1 MIDYNKI
8 IQKYDT
14 PLFIYDI
21 DELQRRVNYLKSKF
35 NNNYN
40 MVYAVKANTF
50 VIKEID
56 SLVERFEICS
66 PGEYEICEKLKIDR
80 NKMVISGVNKD
91 KHFIDYLISNFD
103 DILKYTIESYNQYV
117 LLNELSTKYKKK
129 IHVLIRL
136 SSGNQFGVSEEDF
149 IKIIQENN
157 NLIID
162 GIEYFSGTQKH
173 SLTIIEK
180 ELDHLNDFINEIENN
195 YNFKIEEVEYGPGL
209 PVFYF
214 QGNEFNEDNY
224 LEELNKI
231 IGKFGEKVISLEIGR
246 SMVASSGT
254 YLTKVVDLKENKN
267 GNFVILDGGINHLVY
282 YGQTMAMKIP
292 YYEVMPKRES
302 EEITYNLCGSLC
314 TTNDYLVKNI
324 KLNKLMLNDTFI
336 FKNTGAYSSTEGI
349 ALFLSRDLPK
359 IILVKDGKELLIR
372 DSVKS
377 SLINYPN
384 YDMEEVWKN

>member
-21 DELQRRVNYLKSKF
+21 DELQKRVNYLKSKF
-35 NNNYN
+35 INYN

-50 VIKEID
+50 VTKEID
-56 SLVERFEICS
+56 NLVDRFEICS
-66 PGEYEICEKLKIDR
+66 SGEYEICEKLKINR

-91 KHFIDYLISNFD
+91 KKFIDYLISNFD
-103 DILKYTIESYNQYV
+103 DILKYTIESYNQY
-117 LLNELSTKYKKK
+117 LLLSELSNEYNKK

-149 IKIIQENN
+149 IKIISENK

-180 ELDHLNDFINEIENN
+180 ELNHLNDFINEIEQN
-195 YNFKIEEVEYGPGL
+195 YNIKLEEVEYGPGL

-214 QGNEFNEDNY
+214 QGNEFDENSY

-231 IGKFGEKVISLEIGR
+231 IGKFNEKVISLEIGR
-246 SMVASSGT
+246 SMVASCGT

-302 EEITYNLCGSLC
+302 EEYTYNLCGSLC

-324 KLNKLMLNDTFI
+324 KLNKLKLNDTFI

-359 IILVKDGKELLIR
+359 IILIKEGKEILIR

-384 YDMEEVWKN
+384 YNMEEVWKN

>member
-1 MIDYNKI
+1 MVDYNKI

-14 PLFIYDI
+14 PLFLYDA
-21 DELQRRVNYLKSKF
+21 DELNKRVNYLKSKF
-35 NNNYN
+35 NSNYN

-56 SLVERFEICS
+56 PLVERFEICS
-66 PGEYEICEKLKIDR
+66 PGEYEICEKLNISH

-91 KHFIDYLISNFD
+91 KHFVDKLISNFD
-103 DILKYTIESYNQYV
+103 DILKYTIESYNQFK
-117 LLNELSTKYKKK
+117 LLDELSKKYNKK

-136 SSGNQFGVSEEDF
+136 SCGNQFGVSEEDF
-149 IKIIQENN
+149 IKIINENN

-162 GIEYFSGTQKH
+162 GVEYFSGTQKH

-180 ELDHLNDFINEIENN
+180 ELDHLNEFIKKIENE
-195 YNFKIEEVEYGPGL
+195 YNQKIEEGEYGPGL

-214 QGNEFNEDNY
+214 QGNDFDEDNF

-231 IGKFGEKVISLEIGR
+231 IGKFTEKVISLEIGR
-246 SMVASSGT
+246 SMVASCGT
-254 YLTKVVDLKENKN
+254 YLTKVVDLKDNKN

-292 YYEVMPKRES
+292 FYEVVPKRET

-314 TTNDYLVKNI
+314 TTNDFLVKNI
-324 KLNKLMLNDTFI
+324 KLNKLMINDVFI

-359 IILVKDGKELLIR
+359 IFLIKEGKEVLIR
-372 DSVKS
+372 DSYQTN
-377 SLINYPN
+377 LLNYPD
-384 YDMEEVWKN
+384 YSMEEVWKN

>member
-359 IILVKDGKELLIR
+359 ILLVKEGKEILIR